1 MADAA
6 PPAAVNGAVS
16 TSNKSRGQ
24 LKRLKKKA
32 KGKAAANGD
41 AGKTPVGD
49 RPLERPPTEEPES
62 AVEVVAIKAEDGG
75 VPDGFENVF
84 AHFQLPVED
93 VKAEGGEDGAVD
105 GKGQV
110 IYSDDE
116 MPSEDD
122 EEEEQEMSKRK
133 QRKLN
138 RLTVAELK
146 RLVKK
151 PEVVEWV
158 DVSATDPRLLV
169 QIKSHRNTIPIPQ
182 HWSQKR
188 DYLQGKRGMEK
199 PAYQLPSF
207 IADTGIATQRDAV
220 KEKEEQQSLKQKTRE
235 RVQPKMG
242 KIDIDYQKL
251 HDAFFRYQTK
261 PKMSDFGE
269 LYYEGKEY
277 ETKLKEKKPGDLSQE
292 LKEALSIPP
301 LAPPPWLISMQRYGP
316 PPSYPNLRIPGLN
329 APIPEGA
336 AWGFHPG
343 GWGKPPLDEYGRP
356 LYGDIYGVA
365 PTGADAQAGE
375 PIERETWGELEP
387 EEEASEEEES
397 DEEEEEEEQEPSTAD
412 GLQTPSGLETPS
424 GLASVTSTVPG
435 GLETPDFL
443 ELRKRREETEVDDGA
458 PKQLYQVLPERE
470 SRMRGFMGSDRVYD
484 VSGLAGANQAGPP
497 VLGQEERG
505 TKRKAGGVD
514 VALDAADLEG
524 LSEADL
530 RAKYEQANKQ
540 GRGHHED
547 FSDFAAA
554 EVAKRRKMAESK
566 KREQQKEKF
575 NF

>member
-1 MADAA
+1 MATAAAA
-6 PPAAVNGAVS
+6 PPPPAINGTSIS

-32 KGKAAANGD
+32 KGKTTLPSTAELD
-41 AGKTPVGD
+41 E
-49 RPLERPPTEEPES
+49 RPLEAPPREDEDKPEVKIEEGAGGLPE
-62 AVEVVAIKAEDGG
+62 
-75 VPDGFENVF
+75 GFEAVF
-84 AHFQLPVED
+84 AHFQIPADE
-93 VKAEGGEDGAVD
+93 VKTEDGYGQD
-105 GKGQV
+105 GHEKGQV

-116 MPSEDD
+116 LPSEDD
-122 EEEEQEMSKRK
+122 EEAAEAELSKRK

-138 RLTVAELK
+138 RLSVAELK

-169 QIKSHRNTIPIPQ
+169 EIKSHRNTVPIPQ

-188 DYLQGKRGMEK
+188 DYLQGKRGIEK
-199 PAYQLPSF
+199 PPFQLPSF

-220 KEKEEQQSLKQKTRE
+220 KEKEEGQSLKQKTRE

-251 HDAFFRYQTK
+251 HDAFFKYQTK
-261 PKMSDFGE
+261 PKMSEFGE

-277 ETKLKEKKPGDLSQE
+277 ETKLKEKKPGDLSPE
-292 LKEALSIPP
+292 LNEALSIPP

-365 PTGADAQAGE
+365 TH
-375 PIERETWGELEP
+375 
-387 EEEASEEEES
+387 
-397 DEEEEEEEQEPSTAD
+397 
-412 GLQTPSGLETPS
+412 
-424 GLASVTSTVPG
+424 
-435 GLETPDFL
+435 
-443 ELRKRREETEVDDGA
+443 
-458 PKQLYQVLPERE
+458 
-470 SRMRGFMGSDRVYD
+470 
-484 VSGLAGANQAGPP
+484 AN
-497 VLGQEERG
+497 
-505 TKRKAGGVD
+505 D
-514 VALDAADLEG
+514 
-524 LSEADL
+524 
-530 RAKYEQANKQ
+530 
-540 GRGHHED
+540 
-547 FSDFAAA
+547 
-554 EVAKRRKMAESK
+554 
-566 KREQQKEKF
+566 QQ
-575 NF
+575 